1 MLAEERMERIVE
13 MVAEAGSM
21 SVPDLASALG
31 VTASTIRR
39 DLANLSRAHRV
50 AKVHGGAM
58 SLERA
63 HVAIDLDL
71 EDRSYL
77 HAHEKERIAQAAAA
91 MLEADSYVYLDSG
104 STVRRRIDVLPQD
117 PSITYVTDSAGHAL
131 RMAARGLHVRL
142 LGGELKRQTESVVG
156 PEALMAVERYNFSL
170 GFWGVNGISA
180 TAGLTTPDMEE
191 AAVKRASIG
200 RCARPVVLADASKF
214 DMIAPVTFADLDTC
228 EVLAAGAVP
237 EGYRVRRNVRIV

>member
-1 MLAEERMERIVE
+1 MLAEERMERIVS

-39 DLANLSRAHRV
+39 DLSNLSRAHRV

-63 HVAIDLDL
+63 HVAIDLGL
-71 EDRSYL
+71 EDRSDL
-77 HAHEKERIAQAAAA
+77 HAHEKGRIARAASA

-104 STVRRRIDVLPQD
+104 STVHRLIDVLPQD
-117 PSITYVTDSAGHAL
+117 PSITYVTDSAG
-131 RMAARGLHVRL
+131 
-142 LGGELKRQTESVVG
+142 
-156 PEALMAVERYNFSL
+156 
-170 GFWGVNGISA
+170 
-180 TAGLTTPDMEE
+180 LTTPDMEE
-191 AAVKRASIG
+191 AAVKRASIE
-200 RCARPVVLADASKF
+200 RCAHPVVLADASKF
-214 DMIAPVTFADLDTC
+214 DMIAPVTFAGLDTC
-228 EVLAAGAVP
+228 EVLTAGAVP

>member
-1 MLAEERMERIVE
+1 MLAEERMERIVS

-21 SVPDLASALG
+21 SVPDLASVLG

-71 EDRSYL
+71 EDRSDL
-77 HAHEKERIAQAAAA
+77 HAHEKGRIARAAAA
-91 MLEADSYVYLDSG
+91 MVEADSYVYLDSG
-104 STVRRRIDVLPQD
+104 STVRRLIDNLPQD

-131 RMAARGLHVRL
+131 RIAARGLRVRL

-156 PEALMAVERYNFSL
+156 PEALMAVERYNFAL
-170 GFWGVNGISA
+170 GFWGANGISS

-191 AAVKRASIG
+191 AAVKRASMA
-200 RCARPVVLADASKF
+200 RCARTVVLADASKF
-214 DMIAPVTFADLDTC
+214 DMVAAVVFAEIDAC
-228 EVLAAGAVP
+228 EVITAGVVP
-237 EGYRVRRNVRIV
+237 EPYRARRNVRVV

>member
-1 MLAEERMERIVE
+1 
-13 MVAEAGSM
+13 
-21 SVPDLASALG
+21 
-31 VTASTIRR
+31 
-39 DLANLSRAHRV
+39 
-50 AKVHGGAM
+50 
-58 SLERA
+58 
-63 HVAIDLDL
+63 
-71 EDRSYL
+71 
-77 HAHEKERIAQAAAA
+77 
-91 MLEADSYVYLDSG
+91 
-104 STVRRRIDVLPQD
+104 
-117 PSITYVTDSAGHAL
+117 
-131 RMAARGLHVRL
+131 
-142 LGGELKRQTESVVG
+142 
-156 PEALMAVERYNFSL
+156 MAVERYNFSL